1 MSALSIRAKVLAA
14 FACVLAVTAGLGLF
28 AVERLSVLNHDAA
41 EIRDNYLPSIGMIGR
56 VNVAAQQYRIQEA
69 SHIFAATPQEM
80 QTYEDRMA
88 GLLDEMAAVRA
99 RFEREALSPGRETEL
114 YRQFAAAWDSYRA
127 IGKDR
132 LQPLSRAND
141 NENAGRVF
149 RGESREA
156 FLTATGL
163 LRDLADLNAE
173 DGRAAAD
180 HGAQA
185 YSAGKTWIFAAL
197 GLAVAI
203 CLTAGLFLVRSV
215 SDPVRALTGT
225 MNRLA
230 RHELSVDVEGTQ
242 RGDEIGAMARAVQVF
257 KDGLIEAGRL
267 AAAEAAEQR
276 AKQRR
281 TETVDRLVR
290 DFEGT
295 MAGALETVGASA
307 GQLDSTARS
316 MAEVARHASGEAAA
330 ASAAAGQTSA
340 NVQTVA
346 SATEEMASS
355 IQEIGRQVSRS
366 TAIAGQAVE
375 QAARTNDTVRGLS
388 EAAQRIGEVVQLISS
403 IASQTNLLALNAT
416 IEAARAGEAGKGF
429 AVVASE
435 VKSLASQTAKAT
447 EDIAAQV
454 QAIQTATGGA
464 VDAIQGISGTI
475 VTINEISTAIAA
487 AVEEQAAA
495 THEISRSV
503 QQASVGTQEV
513 TGNIAR
519 VSQAADET
527 GAAATQ
533 VLGAAGALTKQADTL
548 RGEVER
554 FLSAIKAA

>member
-1 MSALSIRAKVLAA
+1 MSTLSIRAKVLAV

-41 EIRDNYLPSIGMIGR
+41 LIRDDYLPSVGMIGALDT
-56 VNVAAQQYRIQEA
+56 AAQQFRIQEA
-69 SHIFAATPQEM
+69 SHILAATPQEM
-80 QTYEDRMA
+80 QTYEGRMA
-88 GLLDEMAAVRA
+88 TLLDEMAALRT

-114 YRQFAAAWDSYRA
+114 YRQFAAAWDAYRT
-127 IGKDR
+127 IGTDKLLPR
-132 LQPLSRAND
+132 SRAND

-149 RGESREA
+149 RGESRDA
-156 FLTATGL
+156 FLKVAGL
-163 LRDLADLNAE
+163 LKELVDHNTE
-173 DGRAAAD
+173 EGRATAN
-180 HGAQA
+180 HGEQA
-185 YSAGKTWIFAAL
+185 YGAGKIWIFAAL

-203 CLTAGLFLVRSV
+203 CLAAGLFLVRAV
-215 SDPVRALTGT
+215 SDPIRALTGT
-225 MNRLA
+225 MDRLA
-230 RHELSVDVEGTQ
+230 QHELSVAVDGTQ

-257 KDGLIEAGRL
+257 KDGLIEAERL

-375 QAARTNDTVRGLS
+375 QATHTNDTVRGLS

-435 VKSLASQTAKAT
+435 VKNLASQTAKAT

-503 QQASVGTQEV
+503 QQASAGTQEV

-527 GAAATQ
+527 GTAASQ
-533 VLGAAGALTKQADTL
+533 VLGAAGALTRQADSL

>member
-1 MSALSIRAKVLAA
+1 MSTLSIRSKVLAA
-14 FACVLAVTAGLGLF
+14 FACVLAVTVGLGLF

-41 EIRDNYLPSIGMIGR
+41 MVRDDYLPSVGIVGTIDT
-56 VNVAAQQYRIQEA
+56 AAQQFRIQEA
-69 SHIFAATPQEM
+69 SHILAATPQEM

-88 GLLDEMAAVRA
+88 ALLDEMAALRA

-114 YRQFAAAWDSYRA
+114 YTRFAAAWDAYRA
-127 IGKDR
+127 IGTDK

-141 NENAGRVF
+141 NDNAGRVF

-156 FLTATGL
+156 FLKAAGL
-163 LRDLADLNAE
+163 LKDLIDLNTE
-173 DGRAAAD
+173 EGRAAAN
-180 HGAQA
+180 HGEQT
-185 YSAGKTWIFAAL
+185 YTAGRIWIVAAL

-203 CLTAGLFLVRSV
+203 CLAAGLFLVRAV
-215 SDPVRALTGT
+215 SNPIRTLTGT
-225 MNRLA
+225 MDRLA
-230 RHELSVDVEGTQ
+230 RHELSVAVEGTQ

-257 KDGLIEAGRL
+257 KDGLIEAERL

-276 AKQRR
+276 AKLRR

-307 GQLDSTARS
+307 GQLDSTARG
-316 MAEVARHASGEAAA
+316 MAEVARHASGEATA

-340 NVQTVA
+340 NMQTVA
-346 SATEEMASS
+346 SATEEMTSS

-375 QAARTNDTVRGLS
+375 QAAHTNDTVRGLS

-435 VKSLASQTAKAT
+435 VKNLASQTAKAT

-503 QQASVGTQEV
+503 QQASAGTQEV

>member
-1 MSALSIRAKVLAA
+1 MSARSIQAKVLAA
-14 FACVLAVTAGLGLF
+14 FACVLVVAGGLGLF
-28 AVERLSVLNHDAA
+28 AMDRLSVVNDRAA
-41 EIRDNYLPSIGMIGR
+41 EIRDNWLPSVGMIGGINASIQQFR
-56 VNVAAQQYRIQEA
+56 LQQAGMIIAKTPEEAAPFKA
-69 SHIFAATPQEM
+69 
-80 QTYEDRMA
+80 RMA
-88 GLLDEMAAVRA
+88 ALDEEIGQFRTKY
-99 RFEREALSPGRETEL
+99 EREALSPGRETEL
-114 YRQFAAAWDSYRA
+114 YRRFADAWDAYRTLGA
-127 IGKDR
+127 GK
-132 LQPLSRAND
+132 LLPLILAGNDDEASRVY
-141 NENAGRVF
+141 RT
-149 RGESREA
+149 EA
-156 FLTATGL
+156 RTAFFKAADL
-163 LRDLADLNAE
+163 LKELADYNTE
-173 DGRAAAD
+173 MGRAAAN
-180 HGAQA
+180 GGEAVFR
-185 YSAGKTWIFAAL
+185 SAWTLILAAL
-197 GLAVAI
+197 GLALVI
-203 CLTAGLFLVRSV
+203 CVGAGLFLVRSV
-215 SDPVRALTGT
+215 STPIRALTAT
-225 MNRLA
+225 MERLA
-230 RHELSVDVEGTQ
+230 RRELSAPVDGTA

-257 KDGLIEAGRL
+257 KDGLIEADRL
-267 AAAEAAEQR
+267 AAAEAAEQQ

-281 TETVDRLVR
+281 AQTVERLVR

-307 GQLDSTARS
+307 GQLDSTARG
-316 MAEVARHASGEAAA
+316 MAEVARQTSGEAAA

-346 SATEEMASS
+346 SATEEMAGS

-388 EAAQRIGEVVQLISS
+388 EAANRIGEVVQLISS

-454 QAIQTATGGA
+454 QAIQAATGGA

-487 AVEEQAAA
+487 AVEEQASA

-503 QQASVGTQEV
+503 QQAASGTQEV
-513 TGNIAR
+513 TGNIER
-519 VSQAADET
+519 VSAAAGET
-527 GAAATQ
+527 GTAAGQ
-533 VLGAAGALTKQADTL
+533 VLGAAGDLTRQADSL
-548 RGEVER
+548 RREVER